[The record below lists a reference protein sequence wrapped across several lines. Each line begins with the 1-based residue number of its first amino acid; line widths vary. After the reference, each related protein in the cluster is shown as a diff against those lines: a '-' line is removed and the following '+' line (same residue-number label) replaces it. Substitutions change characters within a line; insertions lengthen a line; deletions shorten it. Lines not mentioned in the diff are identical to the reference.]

1 MAAKQEPRSKYVNSP
16 AGAMLDARRLRST
29 AAENATLDRLRA
41 PRRNQ
46 DLTVISGGL
55 VLPVDPNGWHG
66 VSDVLIR
73 GDEIIEVRPHLPDSG
88 LDVHRITVDATGMI
102 VMPGLVE
109 CHLHA
114 WLGQLR
120 GIAPTID
127 FDAYM
132 SLTSH
137 RLAHHYRPH
146 DMYVGTLLSSLIALD
161 GGVTTVIDNSHNSRT
176 PEHSNAAVE
185 ALIDSGIRG
194 VHASGRPASGPTDN
208 KQWPNDVLRLRSEYF
223 ASDDQLVT
231 LRLFDGFPDQHLW
244 RFARDNGLWM
254 SHEMGG
260 GSYVDRLVEFSNAGL
275 LNHMHTFNHCF
286 GTGDVGFSVIA
297 DAGAAVN
304 IDPRSDASFGLGPA
318 FPPFAD
324 ALRHGI
330 RPGLSMDNE
339 ISYGMDMFVEMQTL
353 LYLSR
358 SHVFA
363 KNLANP
369 EELAQQLALADII
382 EFATKSGAANA
393 DLADK
398 VGTLSPGKKADIIL
412 LDGGAINM
420 APINDIYASVVGF
433 ANRSNVDTVLVGGQA
448 RKWRGKLVDVDVA
461 SVQTAARASRDY
473 LLEAAGTHWDSYEAR

>member
-1 MAAKQEPRSKYVNSP
+1 MAARRTWSKYSVSSGRFKVDRRRP
-16 AGAMLDARRLRST
+16 SSAAADRATLKRLR
-29 AAENATLDRLRA
+29 L
-41 PRRNQ
+41 PRTKQ
-46 DLTVISGGL
+46 DLTIISGGL
-55 VLPVDPNGWHG
+55 VLPVDPNVWHG
-66 VSDVLIR
+66 SADVLLR
-73 GDEIIEVRPHLPDSG
+73 GDEIIEVRPHLPDPV
-88 LDVHRITVDATGMI
+88 LDVNAITVDATGMI

-109 CHLHA
+109 SHLHA

-120 GIAPTID
+120 GIAPAID
-127 FDAYM
+127 FDTYM

-137 RLAHHYRPH
+137 GLAHHYRPH
-146 DMYVGTLLSSLIALD
+146 DIYMGTFLSVLVALD

-185 ALIDSGIRG
+185 ALVDSGIRG

-208 KQWPNDVLRLRSEYF
+208 KHWPDDVLRLRGEYF
-223 ASDDQLVT
+223 PSSDQLISI
-231 LRLFDGFPDQHLW
+231 RLFDGFPDEALW
-244 RFARDNGLWM
+244 RFAHDNSLWM

-260 GSYVDRLVEFSNAGL
+260 GSYVDRLLELANAGL

-286 GTGDVGFSVIA
+286 GTGSTGFRVIA
-297 DAGAAVN
+297 DAGATVN

-318 FPPFAD
+318 FPPFAE

-358 SHVFA
+358 SHAFA
-363 KNLANP
+363 ANLTRP
-369 EELAQQLALADII
+369 EELTQQLALSDII

-393 DLADK
+393 DLTSK

-412 LDGGAINM
+412 LDGDALNM
-420 APINDIYASVVGF
+420 APISNVYAGVVGF

-448 RKWRGKLVDVDVA
+448 RKWRGKLVDVDVP
-461 SVQTAARASRDY
+461 SVQTRARASRDY
-473 LLEAAGTHWDSYEAR
+473 LLGASGTRWDWYEPR